1 MCCLFLRIVSVGGDG
16 MLMQV
21 YMAYI
26 KRFAKDEEMNL
37 DDSLA
42 EIKVPPLPIGI
53 IPAGKYAW
61 ICLYWKI
68 TTSCATL
75 NENNG

>member
-1 MCCLFLRIVSVGGDG
+1 

-42 EIKVPPLPIGI
+42 EIKVPPLPLGV
-53 IPAGKYAW
+53 IPAGKYGYVKKNPALKV
-61 ICLYWKI
+61 ILI
-68 TTSCATL
+68 LATC
-75 NENNG
+75 NI